1 MLESNIVKRMMQIF
15 QPLGVKIMDTIN
27 ERIREVRKMLKMN
40 QNQFAKELGVSRTH
54 VSNME
59 NGNDNPSSSLIKLL
73 CVRFNIDETWLVEG
87 IGSPMPNFDTVS
99 DDGLMSKYNTMR
111 VMLEQML
118 KSRTGEE
125 LKSTVET
132 FSYIVSLLTAN
143 GLSKENR
150 AAYLAAVCESI
161 SMIEVQEFATHCL
174 GNYGKL
180 GKGSYEML
188 LRYKT
193 ESEKRIADIEQKI
206 REMNNIYLRQL
217 QADIEL

>member
-1 MLESNIVKRMMQIF
+1 
-15 QPLGVKIMDTIN
+15 MDTIST
-27 ERIREVRKMLKMN
+27 RIREVRKMLKMN
-40 QNQFAKELGVSRTH
+40 QNQFAKELGVSRAH
-54 VSNME
+54 ISNME

-87 IGSPMPNFDTVS
+87 IGSPQPNFDIVS
-99 DDGLMSKYNTMR
+99 DEGLISKYNTMR

-118 KSRTGEE
+118 NARTGEE
-125 LKSTVET
+125 LKNTVET
-132 FSYIVSLLTAN
+132 FSDIVSLLTAN
-143 GLSKENR
+143 GLSEENR
-150 AAYLAAVCESI
+150 AAYLSTVCESI

-174 GNYGKL
+174 GNNGKL

-193 ESEKRIADIEQKI
+193 ESEKRLCEINKKI

-217 QADIEL
+217 QAETEL